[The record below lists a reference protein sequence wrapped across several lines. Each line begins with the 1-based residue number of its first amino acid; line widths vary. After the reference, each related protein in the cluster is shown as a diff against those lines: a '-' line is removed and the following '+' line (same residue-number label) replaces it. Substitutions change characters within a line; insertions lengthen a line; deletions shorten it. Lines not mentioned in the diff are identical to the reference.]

1 MSDTDTTILS
11 QDVAFD
17 ILSNARRRF
26 VLRELQQT
34 SDSVELV
41 ELAERLAAEENDVTR
56 KALTSQ
62 QRKRTYVSLYQTHVP
77 KLVEAG
83 VVTYDQDTGEIAA
96 TERVA
101 ELAEYFRDEPDSPP
115 WPLVYG
121 LVAGVGFVAYL
132 GILLLDANPLEPT
145 HIGGG
150 VILGLLMVS
159 VLHYA
164 YAARAEGEVELVPV
178 ERN

>member
-1 MSDTDTTILS
+1 MSNTDTTTLS

-26 VLRELQQT
+26 VLRELQQS
-34 SDSVELV
+34 SDEVELV
-41 ELAERLAAEENDVTR
+41 ELAERLAAEENGVTR
-56 KALTSQ
+56 EALTAQ

-83 VVTYDQDTGEIAA
+83 VVTYDQDSGEIAA
-96 TERVA
+96 TERVDD
-101 ELAEYFRDEPDSPP
+101 LAQYFREEPESPP

-121 LVAGVGFVAYL
+121 LIAGVGLVLFL
-132 GILLLDANPLEPT
+132 GIQLFNGAPLEPT
-145 HIGGG
+145 HVGGG
-150 VILGLLMVS
+150 VILGLLFVS

-164 YAARAEGEVELVPV
+164 YAAQVDGEMELVPV
-178 ERN
+178 ERK

>member
-1 MSDTDTTILS
+1 MSDTDTTTLS
-11 QDVAFD
+11 QDIAFD

-56 KALTSQ
+56 EALTAQ

-83 VVTYDQDTGEIAA
+83 IVTYDQDTGEIAA

-101 ELAEYFRDEPDSPP
+101 ELSEYFRDEPDSPP

-121 LVAGVGFVAYL
+121 FVAGVGFVAYL
-132 GILLLDANPLEPT
+132 GIHVLNSVPLEPT
-145 HIGGG
+145 HVGGG
-150 VILGLLMVS
+150 VILGLLFVS

-164 YAARAEGEVELVPV
+164 YATQLDEDRELVPV
-178 ERN
+178 EQK